1 VKSSALS
8 VSLAVEMIGELI
20 FLTVYRFEFA
30 DYAVDL

>member
-1 VKSSALS
+1 
-8 VSLAVEMIGELI
+8 VEMIGELT